1 MANNENL
8 VEVLN
13 DLIRINNDRIEGYKR
28 AVKEADDSDV
38 DLKAIFGRM
47 EDESRQ
53 YVSELTREVVKLGGE
68 PAEGTT
74 ASGKIYRAWMDVK
87 ATFTGSDRAALLAS
101 CEYGEDAAQKAYQ
114 EALTTDEALTTEV
127 RQLIANQQ
135 ASLKVS
141 HDTVKKYRDMH
152 KNSDS
157 DNLTSSGNLRDNDL
171 RRSGSSDNYAGSGNV
186 SDSDLRNKGSFG
198 GSTGTSGTSSFDDN
212 DTSNSGNLGGTGNLR
227 NL

>member
-8 VEVLN
+8 IEILN

-38 DLKAIFGRM
+38 DLKSIFNRM

-53 YVSELTREVVKLGGE
+53 YLSELTREVVKLGGE

-101 CEYGEDAAQKAYQ
+101 CEFGEDAAQKAYQ
-114 EALTTDEALTTEV
+114 DALTTDEALTTEV

-141 HDTVKKYRDMH
+141 HDTIKKYRDMH
-152 KNSDS
+152 RNADA
-157 DNLTSSGNLRDNDL
+157 DNLTSAGNLRDTDSSN
-171 RRSGSSDNYAGSGNV
+171 SGSTNAYSGSGNSSDNSAGNQ
-186 SDSDLRNKGSFG
+186 GSFG
-198 GSTGTSGTSSFDDN
+198 DASGKSGTSGFDDEISG
-212 DTSNSGNLGGTGNLR
+212 TGNLGGSGNLR